1 MYSASVVD
9 KAISVC
15 IFEAQCIG
23 HPAYLM
29 IYPILDLAVLGSL
42 LAVLLLHSDAC
53 AESTQH
59 SIPLLSGF
67 MMIPLFFAASRYLP
81 ILLTASAC
89 FVFGLAQNLAH

>member
-1 MYSASVVD
+1 M
-9 KAISVC
+9 
-15 IFEAQCIG
+15 G

-29 IYPILDLAVLGSL
+29 TYPILDLAVQGSL

-59 SIPLLSGF
+59 SYPLLSGF
-67 MMIPLFFAASRYLP
+67 MMSPLSFVASRYLP

-89 FVFGLAQNLAH
+89 FVLGFAQNLAH

>member
-1 MYSASVVD
+1 M
-9 KAISVC
+9 
-15 IFEAQCIG
+15 G

-29 IYPILDLAVLGSL
+29 THPILDLAVLGSL

-59 SIPLLSGF
+59 SIPLLFGF
-67 MMIPLFFAASRYLP
+67 MMSPLSFVASRYLP

-89 FVFGLAQNLAH
+89 FVLGFAQNVAH